1 MSEIDNRFEA
11 VDHYYHTYGEYPDI
25 IVARSFWEDYASKIA
40 KLHSDGVNVEV
51 VDQIHFRSFYL
62 KGTVEENRG
71 INTVDDLYNT
81 VKKFKEEGKG
91 SWPVRCMQPDINAY
105 LPIQLY
111 PTLPHMDE
119 ENEVESDSTIA
130 GDPKREFISVIIG
143 TISGGEI

>member
-1 MSEIDNRFEA
+1 
-11 VDHYYHTYGEYPDI
+11 
-25 IVARSFWEDYASKIA
+25 
-40 KLHSDGVNVEV
+40 
-51 VDQIHFRSFYL
+51 
-62 KGTVEENRG
+62 
-71 INTVDDLYNT
+71 
-81 VKKFKEEGKG
+81 
-91 SWPVRCMQPDINAY
+91 MQPDINAY